1 MATIN
6 VNTSKLV
13 LPFDGFSTSNFGAAF
28 GNIGGSNGGLAWYY
42 VPQETHN
49 VTSVVIQYT
58 INTAPSPNTFDVGI
72 QGVNATTGMPDG
84 TFTTSGTWTAPAS
97 GSGFATVTVTTASL
111 TKGVAYYIVIR
122 NAVSGY
128 TGSVG
133 FLSTA
138 SNNTVG
144 RTRGSHTRTSG
155 VWGLA
160 STRPGGGIWL
170 YSGTKYYG
178 TGLAGVSGSETAVTG
193 VNEIGTTL
201 TMPANT
207 PNLQLYGVMLNAV
220 TINAGSLFDIIL
232 KNSSGTTL
240 ATTTLDGDIMNT
252 LIYAVFPSSQTIVA
266 GSKYYI
272 MMKANTGTTPLIRSA
287 AQYSGAL
294 MTDVRNGVV
303 MNKVTYNGTTYTETT
318 AVALQ
323 GYLMFDQIS
332 YDQTGGAPVY
342 SLPAS
347 FSQIEG

>member
-1 MATIN
+1 MATIT
-6 VNTSKLV
+6 VPTSKLL
-13 LPFDGFSTSNFGAAF
+13 LPLDGFTTINFGAATSA
-28 GNIGGSNGGLAWYY
+28 IGGSNGGVAWYY

-49 VTSVVIQYT
+49 VTSVIIQYS
-58 INTAPSPNTFDVGI
+58 INTAPSPNTFNVGI

-97 GSGFATVTVTTASL
+97 GSGFAAVTVTTASL
-111 TKGVAYYIVIR
+111 TKGTAYYIVVR

-128 TGSVG
+128 TGSVSI
-133 FLSTA
+133 FSTA
-138 SNNTVG
+138 SNNTTSK
-144 RTRGSHTRTSG
+144 TRGSHGRTSG
-155 VWGLA
+155 VWGQA
-160 STRPGGGIWL
+160 SNRPGGNVWL

-178 TGLAGVSGSETAVTG
+178 TGLAGTSGSEAAVTG
-193 VNEIGTTL
+193 ANEIGTTL
-201 TMPANT
+201 TMPVGT
-207 PNLQLYGVMLNAV
+207 PDLQLYGVVLNAV
-220 TINAGSLFDIIL
+220 TINAGSLFNIIL
-232 KNSSGTTL
+232 KNSAGTTL
-240 ATTTLDGDIMNT
+240 ATATLDGDQMNT

-287 AQYSGAL
+287 SQYSGAL

-318 AVALQ
+318 GVALQ
-323 GYLMFDQIS
+323 GYLLFNNIS
-332 YDQTGGAPVY
+332 YTQTGGTPVY